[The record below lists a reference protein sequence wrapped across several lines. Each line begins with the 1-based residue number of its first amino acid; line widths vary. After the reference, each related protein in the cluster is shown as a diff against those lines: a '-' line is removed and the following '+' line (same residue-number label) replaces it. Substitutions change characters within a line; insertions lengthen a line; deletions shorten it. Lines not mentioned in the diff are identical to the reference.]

1 MESMARRC
9 LAAGCMA
16 VAAVAFTNGAA
27 WAAAVSEPSPV
38 QKAAPARIQQAP
50 TMVRPALAPSAGE
63 KIYMTIAG
71 VSGDGPGGKVVC
83 RSLRVGQGAPR
94 DVATGQASGRRTH
107 SQVVIT
113 KQVDKASPTLMQAT
127 VTGRVLDSVVF
138 EFVRVHTDAKGA
150 EQTSTT
156 KTTKLTRAMISSVRQ
171 IGGGNVPQ
179 EEVTFTAERIENP

>member
-1 MESMARRC
+1 MDRTIRRC
-9 LAAGCMA
+9 LAAGCVVM
-16 VAAVAFTNGAA
+16 AAVAFSNGTA
-27 WAAAVSEPSPV
+27 WAGTISEPSPL
-38 QKAAPARIQQAP
+38 QKAAPAQIQKVP
-50 TMVRPALAPSAGE
+50 TTVRPALAPSAGE

-94 DVATGQASGRRTH
+94 DAATGQASGRRSH
-107 SQVVIT
+107 SQIVIT
-113 KQVDKASPTLMQAT
+113 KQLDRSSPALVQAT
-127 VTGRVLDSVVF
+127 ATGRIFDSVVF

-156 KTTKLTRAMISSVRQ
+156 RTTKLTRAMISSVRQ